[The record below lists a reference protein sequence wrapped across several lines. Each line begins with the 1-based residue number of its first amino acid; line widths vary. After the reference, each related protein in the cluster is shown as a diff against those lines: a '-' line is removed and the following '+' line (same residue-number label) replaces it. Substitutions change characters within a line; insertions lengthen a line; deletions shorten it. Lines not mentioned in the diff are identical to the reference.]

1 MMAPSTSREGA
12 LRWSRGMP
20 ASLARCRARLSSM
33 SRMANQSLLD
43 GVADLSKRETLF
55 GVRELLFVVAGVL
68 LVVAGVLII
77 RR

>member
-1 MMAPSTSREGA
+1 
-12 LRWSRGMP
+12 
-20 ASLARCRARLSSM
+20 M